1 MRQVEKAVMLQTLD
15 TEWRDHVTAMAYLR
29 QGIQFR
35 GYGQQDPTREYRR
48 EAFEIFLS
56 MLASSKQEVVTT
68 LAQLRLQT
76 DDELRIRPRIK
87 PRFAH
92 SIRNP
97 GKSVRLR
104 LAGG

>member
-35 GYGQQDPTREYRR
+35 GYGQQ
-48 EAFEIFLS
+48 
-56 MLASSKQEVVTT
+56 
-68 LAQLRLQT
+68 
-76 DDELRIRPRIK
+76 ELRIRPRIK